1 LVDQPRGSV
10 DGGGTNMSDFDV
22 HALRA
27 QFKILSRSV
36 NGKPL
41 VYLDSAASMQK
52 PEAVINAM
60 ADFQRTS
67 YANVHRG
74 LHTLANEA
82 TQAFE
87 DARQKVA
94 NFIGAGSVDEVVFT
108 KSATESINLVAAGI
122 SQSLKPGDEIIIT
135 EMEHHANI
143 VPWHMACQRTG
154 AKLIWAP
161 ILTNGALDMA
171 ALANLI
177 GPQTRMIAVSHMS
190 NVLGSVQDLPAI
202 VALARS
208 VGVQVLIDGC
218 QGVVHQKVDVTA
230 LGADFYVFSS
240 HKLYGPTGI
249 GVLHGSPSALASLP
263 AWQGGGEMI
272 EIVSKDAITY
282 NVPPFRFEAGTPAIT
297 EAVGLG
303 AAIDWVNSQDAEAL
317 HAHELALHDYAM
329 TALKGVNGLNI
340 YGTAPGKGAIIA
352 FNIEGAHPH
361 DVAQLL
367 DRYGVAVRAGHHCA
381 QPLMKELGV
390 TATARASFAAYN
402 TFDEVD
408 AFVAALAKARDFLL

>member
-1 LVDQPRGSV
+1 MTQ
-10 DGGGTNMSDFDV
+10 FDV
-22 HALRA
+22 QALRA
-27 QFKILSRSV
+27 HFPILARTI

-41 VYLDSAASMQK
+41 VYFDSAASMQK
-52 PEAVINAM
+52 PEAVITAM

-94 NFIGAGSVDEVVFT
+94 TFIGAGSVDEVVFT

-143 VPWHMACQRTG
+143 VPWHMACQRSG
-154 AKLIWAP
+154 ATLVWAP
-161 ILTNGALDMA
+161 ILGNGALDMA
-171 ALANLI
+171 ALRKLA
-177 GPQTRMIAVSHMS
+177 GPKTRMIAVSHMS

-202 VALARS
+202 VALARE
-208 VGVQVLIDGC
+208 VGSQALIDGC

-249 GVLHGSPSALASLP
+249 GVLHGSPTALAALP
-263 AWQGGGEMI
+263 PWQGGGEMI
-272 EIVSKDAITY
+272 EIVSKEAITY

-303 AAIDWVNSQDAEAL
+303 AAIDWINSQDVDAL

-367 DRYGVAVRAGHHCA
+367 DRYGIAVRAGHHCA

-402 TFDEVD
+402 TFEEVD
-408 AFVAALAKARDFLL
+408 SFVVALAKARDFLL

>member
-1 LVDQPRGSV
+1 MTQF
-10 DGGGTNMSDFDV
+10 NV

-27 QFKILSRSV
+27 QFPILSRQV
-36 NGKPL
+36 NGRPL

-52 PEAVINAM
+52 PDAVINAM
-60 ADFQRTS
+60 SDFQRTS

-94 NFIGAGSVDEVVFT
+94 TFIGAGSVDEVVFT
-108 KSATESINLVAAGI
+108 KSATEAINLVAAGI
-122 SQSLKPGDEIIIT
+122 SHGLKAGDEIIIT

-143 VPWHMACQRTG
+143 VPWHMACQRSG
-154 AKLIWAP
+154 ATLKWAP
-161 ILTNGALDMA
+161 ILANGALNLD
-171 ALANLI
+171 ALAALI
-177 GPQTRMIAVSHMS
+177 GPKTRMVAVSHMS

-202 VALARS
+202 IALARA
-208 VGVQVLIDGC
+208 VGSQVLIDGC

-230 LGADFYVFSS
+230 LGADFYAFSA

-249 GVLHGSPSALASLP
+249 GVLHGSPAALVSLP

-272 EIVSKDAITY
+272 EIVSKDLITY
-282 NVPPFRFEAGTPAIT
+282 NTPPFRFEAGTPAIT

-303 AAIDWVNSQDAEAL
+303 AAIDWVNMHDSAAL
-317 HAHELALHDYAM
+317 HAHELALLDHAVN
-329 TALKGVNGLNI
+329 ALKGINGLNL

-361 DVAQLL
+361 DVAQVL

>member
-1 LVDQPRGSV
+1 MDE
-10 DGGGTNMSDFDV
+10 GGFAMTAFDV
-22 HALRA
+22 QALRA
-27 QFKILSRSV
+27 QFPILSRQV
-36 NGKPL
+36 HGKPL

-52 PEAVINAM
+52 PEAVITAM

-94 NFIGAGSVDEVVFT
+94 TFIGAGSVEEIVFT
-108 KSATESINLVAAGI
+108 KSATEAINLVAAGI

-143 VPWHMACQRTG
+143 VPWHMACQRSG
-154 AKLIWAP
+154 ASLKWAP
-161 ILTNGALDMA
+161 ILANGALNLE
-171 ALANLI
+171 ALAALI
-177 GPQTRMIAVSHMS
+177 GPNTRMVAVSHMS
-190 NVLGSVQDLPAI
+190 NVLGSVQDLAAI
-202 VALARS
+202 VALAHAAGS
-208 VGVQVLIDGC
+208 QILVDGC
-218 QGVVHQKVDVTA
+218 QGVVHKRVDVTA
-230 LGADFYVFSS
+230 IGADFYAFSA

-249 GVLHGSPSALASLP
+249 GVLHGSPAALASLP

-272 EIVSKDAITY
+272 EIVSKDLITY

-297 EAVGLG
+297 QAVGLG
-303 AAIDWVNSQDAEAL
+303 AAIDWINAQDQDAM
-317 HAHELALHDYAM
+317 HDHELALLDHAM
-329 TALKGVNGLNI
+329 DALKGVNGVNF

-361 DVAQLL
+361 DVAQVL

-402 TFDEVD
+402 TFEEVD
-408 AFVAALAKARDFLL
+408 AFVVALAKARDFLL

>member
-1 LVDQPRGSV
+1 
-10 DGGGTNMSDFDV
+10 MSAFDV
-22 HALRA
+22 SALRA
-27 QFKILSRSV
+27 QFPILSRTV

-52 PEAVINAM
+52 PESVISAM
-60 ADFQRTS
+60 ANFQRTS

-87 DARQKVA
+87 GARQKVA
-94 NFIGAGSVDEVVFT
+94 TFIGAGSVDEVVFT
-108 KSATESINLVAAGI
+108 KSATEAINLVAAGI
-122 SQSLKPGDEIIIT
+122 SHNLKPGDEILIT

-143 VPWHMACQRTG
+143 VPWHMACQRSG
-154 AKLIWAP
+154 AKLVWAP
-161 ILTNGALDMA
+161 ILPNGALDME
-171 ALANLI
+171 ALARLA
-177 GPQTRMIAVSHMS
+177 GPQTKMIAVSHMS
-190 NVLGSVQDLPAI
+190 NVLGSVQDLSAI

-208 VGVQVLIDGC
+208 VGSQVLIDGC

-230 LGADFYVFSS
+230 IGADFYAFSA

-249 GVLHGSPSALASLP
+249 GVLHGSLAALAALP
-263 AWQGGGEMI
+263 PWQGGGEMI
-272 EIVSKDAITY
+272 EIVSKDLITY
-282 NVPPFRFEAGTPAIT
+282 NTPPFRFEAGTPAIT

-303 AAIDWVNSQDAEAL
+303 AAIDWVNEQDSDAL

-329 TALKGVNGLNI
+329 EALKGVNGLNI
-340 YGTAPGKGAIIA
+340 YGTAPGKGAIVA

-361 DVAQLL
+361 DVAQVL

-408 AFVAALAKARDFLL
+408 VFVAALAKARDFLL

>member
-1 LVDQPRGSV
+1 
-10 DGGGTNMSDFDV
+10 MSGFDV
-22 HALRA
+22 QALRA
-27 QFKILSRSV
+27 QFPILSRTI

-41 VYLDSAASMQK
+41 IYLDSAASAQK
-52 PEAVINAM
+52 PEAVITAM

-82 TQAFE
+82 TTAFE
-87 DARQKVA
+87 AARQKVA
-94 NFIGAGSVDEVVFT
+94 DFIGAGSADEIVFT
-108 KSATESINLVAAGI
+108 KGATEAINLVAAGI
-122 SQSLKPGDEIIIT
+122 SQSLKAGDEIIIT

-143 VPWHMACQRTG
+143 VPWHMACERSG
-154 AKLIWAP
+154 ATLKWAP
-161 ILTNGALDMA
+161 ILLNGALNMD
-171 ALANLI
+171 ALAAMI
-177 GPQTRMIAVSHMS
+177 GPQTKMIAVSHMS

-202 VALARS
+202 VALARDAGAQIL
-208 VGVQVLIDGC
+208 VDGC
-218 QGVVHQKVDVTA
+218 QGAVHLAVDVA
-230 LGADFYVFSS
+230 AIGADFYVLSG
-240 HKLYGPTGI
+240 HKLYGPTGV
-249 GVLHGSPSALASLP
+249 GVLHGLPASLAALP

-272 EIVSKDAITY
+272 EIVSKELITY

-303 AAIDWVNSQDAEAL
+303 AAIDWLVAQDRDAI
-317 HAHELALHDYAM
+317 HAHEAALHDYAM
-329 TALKGVNGLNI
+329 EALKGVNGLNI

>member
-1 LVDQPRGSV
+1 
-10 DGGGTNMSDFDV
+10 MSRFDV
-22 HALRA
+22 TALRA
-27 QFKILSRSV
+27 QFPILARFV

-52 PEAVINAM
+52 PEAVITAM

-94 NFIGAGSVDEVVFT
+94 TFIGAGSVDEIVFT
-108 KSATESINLVAAGI
+108 KGATEAINLVAAGI
-122 SQSLKPGDEIIIT
+122 SQNLKPDDEILIT

-143 VPWHMACQRTG
+143 VPWHMACQRSG

-161 ILTNGALDMA
+161 ILPNGALNME
-171 ALANLI
+171 ALTTLA
-177 GPQTRMIAVSHMS
+177 GPKTRMIAVSHMS
-190 NVLGSVQDLPAI
+190 NVLGSVQDLAAI

-208 VGVQVLIDGC
+208 VGSQILVDGC

-230 LGADFYVFSS
+230 LGADFYVFSA

-249 GVLHGSPSALASLP
+249 GVLHGSPTALASLP
-263 AWQGGGEMI
+263 PWQGGGEMI
-272 EIVSKDAITY
+272 EIVSKDLITY

-303 AAIDWVNSQDAEAL
+303 AAIDWMTGQDVDAL

-329 TALKGVNGLNI
+329 DALKGVNGVNFF
-340 YGTAPGKGAIIA
+340 GTAPGKGAIIA

>member
-1 LVDQPRGSV
+1 
-10 DGGGTNMSDFDV
+10 MSDLDV
-22 HALRA
+22 NALRA
-27 QFKILSRSV
+27 QFPILSRTV

-52 PEAVINAM
+52 PEAVISAM
-60 ADFQRTS
+60 ANFQRTS

-94 NFIGAGSVDEVVFT
+94 TFIGAGSVDEIVFT

-143 VPWHMACQRTG
+143 VPWHMACQRSG
-154 AKLIWAP
+154 ATLNWAP
-161 ILTNGALDMA
+161 ILPNGALNME
-171 ALANLI
+171 ALAKLAT
-177 GPQTRMIAVSHMS
+177 PKTKMIAVSHMS
-190 NVLGSVQDLPAI
+190 NVLGSVQDLAAI

-208 VGVQVLIDGC
+208 IGSQILIDGC

-249 GVLHGSPSALASLP
+249 GVLHGSPAALVALP
-263 AWQGGGEMI
+263 PWQGGGEMI
-272 EIVSKDAITY
+272 EIVSKDLITY
-282 NVPPFRFEAGTPAIT
+282 NAPPFRFEAGTPAIT

-303 AAIDWVNSQDAEAL
+303 AAIDWINAQDVDAL
-317 HAHELALHDYAM
+317 HAHENALHEYAM
-329 TALKGVNGLNI
+329 DALKGVNGLNI

-361 DVAQLL
+361 DVAQVL

>member
-1 LVDQPRGSV
+1 M
-10 DGGGTNMSDFDV
+10 TIFDV
-22 HALRA
+22 QALRA
-27 QFKILSRSV
+27 QFPILSRSV

-52 PEAVINAM
+52 PESVISAM

-94 NFIGAGSVDEVVFT
+94 SFIGAGSVDEVVFT
-108 KSATESINLVAAGI
+108 KSATEAINLVAAGI
-122 SQSLKPGDEIIIT
+122 SQKLKPGDEIIIT
-135 EMEHHANI
+135 DMEHHANI
-143 VPWHMACQRTG
+143 VPWHMACQRSG
-154 AKLIWAP
+154 AQLIWAP
-161 ILTNGALDMA
+161 ILANGALNME
-171 ALANLI
+171 ALAQLA
-177 GPQTRMIAVSHMS
+177 GPKTQMIAVSHMS
-190 NVLGSVQDLPAI
+190 NVLGSVQDLPAVI
-202 VALARS
+202 AIARG
-208 VGVQVLIDGC
+208 VGSQVLIDGC
-218 QGVVHQKVDVTA
+218 QGVVHQRVDVTA
-230 LGADFYVFSS
+230 LGADFYAFSA

-249 GVLHGSPSALASLP
+249 GVLHGSPAALSSLP
-263 AWQGGGEMI
+263 PWQGGGEMI
-272 EIVSKDAITY
+272 EIVSKDLITY

-303 AAIDWVNSQDAEAL
+303 AAIDWVNSQDAGAL
-317 HAHELALHDYAM
+317 HAHELALLDYAM
-329 TALKGVNGLNI
+329 DALKGVNGVNF

-390 TATARASFAAYN
+390 TATARASFACYN

-408 AFVAALAKARDFLL
+408 VFVSSLAKARDFLL

>member
-1 LVDQPRGSV
+1 
-10 DGGGTNMSDFDV
+10 MSDLDV
-22 HALRA
+22 QALRA
-27 QFKILSRSV
+27 QFPILSRLV

-41 VYLDSAASMQK
+41 IYLDSAASSQK
-52 PEAVINAM
+52 PDAVINAM

-82 TQAFE
+82 TTAFE

-94 NFIGAGSVDEVVFT
+94 DFIGAGSPDEIVFT
-108 KSATESINLVAAGI
+108 KGATEAINLVAVGI
-122 SQSLKPGDEIIIT
+122 SQSLKAGDEIIIT

-143 VPWHMACQRTG
+143 VPWHMACQRSG
-154 AKLIWAP
+154 ATLIWAP
-161 ILTNGALDMA
+161 ILPDGALNMEALA
-171 ALANLI
+171 ALVGSN
-177 GPQTRMIAVSHMS
+177 TKMIAVTHMS

-202 VALARS
+202 VALARG
-208 VGVQVLIDGC
+208 VGAQILVDGC
-218 QGVVHQKVDVTA
+218 QGAVHLPVDVA
-230 LGADFYVFSS
+230 AIGADFYVFSG
-240 HKLYGPTGI
+240 HKLYGPTGV
-249 GVLHGSPSALASLP
+249 GVLHGLPASLAALP

-272 EIVSKDAITY
+272 EIVSKELITY

-303 AAIDWVNSQDAEAL
+303 AAIDWLVAQDRIAI
-317 HAHELALHDYAM
+317 HAHEAALHDYAM
-329 TALKGVNGLNI
+329 EALQGINGLNI

>member
-1 LVDQPRGSV
+1 
-10 DGGGTNMSDFDV
+10 MSQFDV

-27 QFKILSRSV
+27 QFPILSRQV

-52 PEAVINAM
+52 PEAVIEAM
-60 ADFQRTS
+60 ATFQRTS

-94 NFIGAGSVDEVVFT
+94 TFIGAGSVDEVVFT
-108 KSATESINLVAAGI
+108 KSATEAINLVAAGV

-143 VPWHMACQRTG
+143 VPWHMAAQRSG
-154 AKLIWAP
+154 ASLVWAP
-161 ILTNGALDMA
+161 ILANGALDLE
-171 ALANLI
+171 ALPQLV
-177 GPQTRMIAVSHMS
+177 GPKTKMMAVSHMS
-190 NVLGSVQDLPAI
+190 NVLGSVQDLPSI
-202 VALARS
+202 IALARR
-208 VGVQVLIDGC
+208 VGSQILVDGC

-230 LGADFYVFSS
+230 LGADFYVFSG

-249 GVLHGSPSALASLP
+249 GVLHGSPSALARLP

-272 EIVSKDAITY
+272 EIVSKEAITY

-303 AAIDWVNSQDAEAL
+303 AAIDWINDQNSDAL
-317 HAHELALHDYAM
+317 HAHEQALHDYAM
-329 TALKGVNGLNI
+329 DALKGVNGLNI

-408 AFVAALAKARDFLL
+408 VFVAALAKARDFLL

>member
-1 LVDQPRGSV
+1 MTQ
-10 DGGGTNMSDFDV
+10 FDV
-22 HALRA
+22 QALRA
-27 QFKILSRSV
+27 HFPILTRTI

-41 VYLDSAASMQK
+41 VYFDSAASMQK
-52 PEAVINAM
+52 PEAVITAM

-74 LHTLANEA
+74 LYTLANEA

-94 NFIGAGSVDEVVFT
+94 TFIGAGSVDEVVFT

-143 VPWHMACQRTG
+143 VPWHMACQRSG
-154 AKLIWAP
+154 ATLVWAP
-161 ILTNGALDMA
+161 ILGNGALDMA
-171 ALANLI
+171 ALRKLA
-177 GPQTRMIAVSHMS
+177 GPKTRMIGVSHMS

-202 VALARS
+202 VALARE
-208 VGVQVLIDGC
+208 VGSQVLIDGC

-249 GVLHGSPSALASLP
+249 GVLHGSPTALAALP
-263 AWQGGGEMI
+263 PWQGGGEMI
-272 EIVSKDAITY
+272 EIVSKEAITY

-303 AAIDWVNSQDAEAL
+303 AAIDWINSQEVDAL

-367 DRYGVAVRAGHHCA
+367 DRYGIAVRAGHHCA

-402 TFDEVD
+402 TFEEVD
-408 AFVAALAKARDFLL
+408 SFVVALAKARDFLL

>member
-1 LVDQPRGSV
+1 M
-10 DGGGTNMSDFDV
+10 THFDV
-22 HALRA
+22 QTLRA
-27 QFKILSRSV
+27 HFPILTRTI

-41 VYLDSAASMQK
+41 VYFDSAASMQK
-52 PEAVINAM
+52 PEAVITAM

-94 NFIGAGSVDEVVFT
+94 TFIGAGSVDEVVFT

-143 VPWHMACQRTG
+143 VPWHMACQRSG
-154 AKLIWAP
+154 AKLVWAP
-161 ILTNGALDMA
+161 ILANGALDMA
-171 ALANLI
+171 ALRKLA
-177 GPQTRMIAVSHMS
+177 GPKTRMIAVSHMS

-202 VALARS
+202 VALARE
-208 VGVQVLIDGC
+208 VGSQVLIDGC

-249 GVLHGSPSALASLP
+249 GVLHGSPAALAALP
-263 AWQGGGEMI
+263 PWQGGGEMI
-272 EIVSKDAITY
+272 EIVSKEAITY

-303 AAIDWVNSQDAEAL
+303 AAIDWINSQDVDAL

-367 DRYGVAVRAGHHCA
+367 DRYGIAVRAGHHCA

-402 TFDEVD
+402 TFEEVD
-408 AFVAALAKARDFLL
+408 SFVVALAKARDFLL

>member
-1 LVDQPRGSV
+1 
-10 DGGGTNMSDFDV
+10 MSGFDV

-27 QFKILSRSV
+27 QFPILSRTV
-36 NGKPL
+36 NRKPL

-52 PEAVINAM
+52 PEAVITAM

-94 NFIGAGSVDEVVFT
+94 TFIGAGSVDEIVFT
-108 KSATESINLVAAGI
+108 KGATEAINLVAAGI

-143 VPWHMACQRTG
+143 VPWHMACARSG
-154 AKLIWAP
+154 ATLIWAP
-161 ILTNGALDMA
+161 IVANGALNME
-171 ALANLI
+171 ALAELA
-177 GPQTRMIAVSHMS
+177 GPKTRMIAVSHMS
-190 NVLGSVQDLPAI
+190 NVLGSVQDLAAI
-202 VALARS
+202 VAIARG
-208 VGVQVLIDGC
+208 VGSQILIDGC

-230 LGADFYVFSS
+230 VGADFYVFSA

-249 GVLHGSPSALASLP
+249 GVLHGSPAALAGLP
-263 AWQGGGEMI
+263 PWQGGGEMI
-272 EIVSKDAITY
+272 EIVSKDLITY

-303 AAIDWVNSQDAEAL
+303 AAIDWVTAQDADAL
-317 HAHELALHDYAM
+317 HAHELALLDYAM
-329 TALKGVNGLNI
+329 DALKGVNGLNI

-352 FNIEGAHPH
+352 FNVEGAHPH
-361 DVAQLL
+361 DVAQVL

-408 AFVAALAKARDFLL
+408 VFVAALAKARDFLL

>member
-1 LVDQPRGSV
+1 M
-10 DGGGTNMSDFDV
+10 TAFDV
-22 HALRA
+22 QALRT
-27 QFKILSRSV
+27 QFPILSRTV

-41 VYLDSAASMQK
+41 VYLDSAASSQK
-52 PEAVINAM
+52 PDAVINAM

-82 TQAFE
+82 TTAFE

-94 NFIGAGSVDEVVFT
+94 DFIGAGSPNEIVFT
-108 KSATESINLVAAGI
+108 KGATEAINLVAAGI
-122 SQSLKPGDEIIIT
+122 SQTLSAGDEIIIT

-143 VPWHMACQRTG
+143 VPWHMACQRSG
-154 AKLIWAP
+154 ATLIWAP
-161 ILTNGALDMA
+161 ILPNGALNME

-177 GPQTRMIAVSHMS
+177 GPKTKLIAVSHMS

-202 VALARS
+202 VALARG
-208 VGVQVLIDGC
+208 VGAHVLVDGC
-218 QGVVHQKVDVTA
+218 QGAVHLSVDVA
-230 LGADFYVFSS
+230 AIGADFYVFSG

-249 GVLHGSPSALASLP
+249 GVLHGTPAALANLP

-272 EIVSKDAITY
+272 EIVSKEQITY

-303 AAIDWVNSQDAEAL
+303 AAIDWLIAQDREAI
-317 HAHELALHDYAM
+317 HAHEAALHDYAM
-329 TALKGVNGLNI
+329 NALKGVNGLNI

>member
-1 LVDQPRGSV
+1 
-10 DGGGTNMSDFDV
+10 MSQFDV

-27 QFKILSRSV
+27 QFPILSRVV

-41 VYLDSAASMQK
+41 VYLDSAASAQK
-52 PEAVINAM
+52 PDAVINAM
-60 ADFQRTS
+60 AEFQRTS

-82 TQAFE
+82 TTAFE

-94 NFIGAGSVDEVVFT
+94 SFIGAGSPNEIVFT
-108 KSATESINLVAAGI
+108 KGATEAINLVAAGI
-122 SQSLKPGDEIIIT
+122 SQSLKAGDEIIIT

-143 VPWHMACQRTG
+143 VPWHMACERSG
-154 AKLIWAP
+154 ATLKWAP
-161 ILTNGALDMA
+161 ILPNGALNMD
-171 ALANLI
+171 ALAAMI
-177 GPQTRMIAVSHMS
+177 GPQSKMIAVSHMS

-202 VALARS
+202 VALARGAGAQIL
-208 VGVQVLIDGC
+208 VDGC
-218 QGVVHQKVDVTA
+218 QGAVHLAVDVA
-230 LGADFYVFSS
+230 AIGADFYVFSG
-240 HKLYGPTGI
+240 HKLYGPTGV
-249 GVLHGSPSALASLP
+249 GVLHGLPASLAALP

-272 EIVSKDAITY
+272 EIVSKELITY

-303 AAIDWVNSQDAEAL
+303 AAIDWLVGQDRDAI
-317 HAHELALHDYAM
+317 HAHEAALHDYAM
-329 TALKGVNGLNI
+329 DALKGVNGLNI

-367 DRYGVAVRAGHHCA
+367 DQYGVAVRAGHHCA

>member
-1 LVDQPRGSV
+1 
-10 DGGGTNMSDFDV
+10 MSQFDV

-27 QFKILSRSV
+27 QFPILSRTV

-41 VYLDSAASMQK
+41 VYLDSAASSQK
-52 PEAVINAM
+52 PNAVIDAM

-94 NFIGAGSVDEVVFT
+94 NFVNAGSPDEIIFT
-108 KSATESINLVAAGI
+108 KGATEAINLVAAGI
-122 SQSLKPGDEIIIT
+122 SQSLKAGDEILIT

-143 VPWHMACQRTG
+143 VPWHMACQRSG
-154 AKLIWAP
+154 ATLVWAP
-161 ILTNGALDMA
+161 IRADGALDMVA
-171 ALANLI
+171 FSRLVTAN
-177 GPQTRMIAVSHMS
+177 TKMIAISHMS
-190 NVLGSVQDLPAI
+190 NVLGSVQDVKAI
-202 VALARS
+202 VALAGN
-208 VGVQVLIDGC
+208 VGAQVLVDGC
-218 QGVVHQKVDVTA
+218 QGAVHLDVDVA
-230 LGADFYVFSS
+230 DIGADFYVFSG

-249 GVLHGSPSALASLP
+249 GVLHGSPAALAALP
-263 AWQGGGEMI
+263 PWQGGGEMI
-272 EIVSKDAITY
+272 EIVSKEAITY

-303 AAIDWVNSQDAEAL
+303 AAIDWLTSQDRTAI
-317 HAHELALHDYAM
+317 HAHEQALHDYAM
-329 TALKGVNGLNI
+329 EALKGVNGLNI

-402 TFDEVD
+402 SFEEVD
-408 AFVAALAKARDFLL
+408 AFVVALAKARDFLL

>member
-1 LVDQPRGSV
+1 
-10 DGGGTNMSDFDV
+10 MSNFDV
-22 HALRA
+22 QALRA
-27 QFKILSRSV
+27 QFPILARQV

-52 PEAVINAM
+52 PEAVISAM

-87 DARQKVA
+87 DARAKVA
-94 NFIGAGSVDEVVFT
+94 AFINAGSPDEIVFT
-108 KSATESINLVAAGI
+108 KGATEAINLVAAGI
-122 SQSLKPGDEIIIT
+122 SQSLKAGDEIIIT

-143 VPWHMACQRTG
+143 VPWHMACQRSG

-161 ILTNGALDMA
+161 IHANGALNME
-171 ALANLI
+171 ALAGLV
-177 GPQTRMIAVSHMS
+177 GPRTKMIAVSHMS
-190 NVLGSVQDLPAI
+190 NVLGSVQDLPAL
-202 VALARS
+202 VALARD
-208 VGVQVLIDGC
+208 VGSQILIDGC

-230 LGADFYVFSS
+230 IGADFYVFSG

-249 GVLHGSPSALASLP
+249 GVLHGSPSALANLP

-272 EIVSKDAITY
+272 EIVSKETITY

-303 AAIDWVNSQDAEAL
+303 AAIDWLTAQDRDAIA
-317 HAHELALHDYAM
+317 AHESALHDHAM
-329 TALKGVNGLNI
+329 EALKGVNGLTI
-340 YGTAPGKGAIIA
+340 YGNAPGKGAIIA
-352 FNIEGAHPH
+352 FNIVGAHPH

-402 TFDEVD
+402 SFEEVD
-408 AFVAALAKARDFLL
+408 TFVTALAKARDFLL

>member
-1 LVDQPRGSV
+1 M
-10 DGGGTNMSDFDV
+10 TTFNV

-27 QFKILSRSV
+27 QFPILSRTV

-52 PEAVINAM
+52 PEAVITAM
-60 ADFQRTS
+60 SDFQRTS

-94 NFIGAGSVDEVVFT
+94 TFIGAGSVDEIVFT
-108 KSATESINLVAAGI
+108 KSATEAINLVAAGI
-122 SQSLKPGDEIIIT
+122 SENLKPGNEILIS
-135 EMEHHANI
+135 ELEHHANI
-143 VPWHMACQRTG
+143 VPWHMACQRSG
-154 AKLIWAP
+154 AKLKWAP
-161 ILTNGALDMA
+161 ILPNGALNMDAMA
-171 ALANLI
+171 AMI
-177 GPQTRMIAVSHMS
+177 GPQTKMIAVSHMS
-190 NVLGSVQDLPAI
+190 NVLGSVQDLTAI
-202 VALARS
+202 VALARAAGS
-208 VGVQVLIDGC
+208 QVLIDGC

-230 LGADFYVFSS
+230 IGADFYAFSS

-249 GVLHGSPSALASLP
+249 GVLHGSPAALACLP

-272 EIVSKDAITY
+272 EIVSKDLITY
-282 NVPPFRFEAGTPAIT
+282 NTPPFRFEAGTPAIT

-303 AAIDWVNSQDAEAL
+303 AAIDWINSQDSDAM

-329 TALKGVNGLNI
+329 AALTGVNGLNI

-361 DVAQLL
+361 DVAQVL

-408 AFVAALAKARDFLL
+408 VFVAALAKARDFLL